1 MKDYGLGNDTLKIGI
16 DIKDG
21 TKFDNSANPY
31 FVYRASIVDN
41 KHQSKYNLNL
51 YSCKATNNPYYDE
64 QFHSNAYCVDTGF

>member
-41 KHQSKYNLNL
+41 KH
-51 YSCKATNNPYYDE
+51 
-64 QFHSNAYCVDTGF
+64 